1 MLHSISSRSKAYIYA
16 AALAVSFA
24 SCFAPGPSQ
33 AQSPAPPAAAPP
45 APLLPITLPGD
56 GTRGAVLA
64 TTCGGCHGVPGS
76 HNAYPSYHVPKLGGQ
91 NADYLEV
98 ALQGYRR
105 GTRSHPTMQMQAAT
119 LSDQDIADI
128 AVYFS
133 TYEGEPASGKSSAS
147 AVDIEAGKRAA
158 VACQQCHGQT
168 GVAEAQQWPTLAG
181 QHESY
186 LEQSLKQYQT
196 GQRAD
201 ALMGQMIKP
210 LDSATIAQLAA
221 YFASQTFLHG
231 TEPK

>member
-1 MLHSISSRSKAYIYA
+1 MLHSISSRSKTYVYA

-45 APLLPITLPGD
+45 GPLLPITLPGD

-133 TYEGEPASGKSSAS
+133 TYEGAPASGK
-147 AVDIEAGKRAA
+147 
-158 VACQQCHGQT
+158 
-168 GVAEAQQWPTLAG
+168 
-181 QHESY
+181 
-186 LEQSLKQYQT
+186 
-196 GQRAD
+196 
-201 ALMGQMIKP
+201 
-210 LDSATIAQLAA
+210 
-221 YFASQTFLHG
+221 
-231 TEPK
+231 